1 LDPLVLKLVGELAKY
16 VRLCRTGLVILA
28 SMISQTIGAQVV
40 EFDFASE
47 FFDDLPETACR
58 DATVMAKPP

>member
-1 LDPLVLKLVGELAKY
+1 
-16 VRLCRTGLVILA
+16 VILA